1 MTMTTTARKNEQ
13 GAALIVLLA
22 MITLVTITLLAVAP
36 SIHQQVQ
43 RERELEEI
51 RRGEEVA
58 EAIRLYVDHYKG
70 TKLPTSIDELLEGL
84 PQGTKKRQIL
94 RPSAAIDLFSED
106 GKWHLVQV
114 NSNSLRQFGRRVQL
128 FFDGALPSNP
138 EPQRILDQYSVAAL
152 VNVSDLGSEE
162 DSTGSADETDNT
174 SDDFTDNVPF
184 IGVVSGGKSKS
195 VIAYYGIENHSK
207 WIFTPLFRGRNVR
220 AIRGTGP
227 DRPDAT
233 VDGPGGGIKNGPPRP
248 IRDQ

>member
-1 MTMTTTARKNEQ
+1 MTTTARKNEQ

-22 MITLVTITLLAVAP
+22 LITLVTITLLAVAP

-94 RPSAAIDLFSED
+94 RPSAAIDLLSED

-114 NSNSLRQFGRRVQL
+114 NGPSLRQFGRRVQL

-152 VNVSDLGSEE
+152 VNVSDLGDEE
-162 DSTGSADETDNT
+162 DSTGAADETDHT
-174 SDDFTDNVPF
+174 SEDFTDNVPF
-184 IGVVSGGKSKS
+184 IGVVSGSQSKS
-195 VIAYYGIENHSK
+195 IIAYYGIENHSK

-220 AIRGTGP
+220 AISGRGPSEGP
-227 DRPDAT
+227 DST
-233 VDGPGGGIKNGPPRP
+233 VDGGGGGIKNGPPRP

>member
-22 MITLVTITLLAVAP
+22 MLTLVTITLLAVAP
-36 SIHQQVQ
+36 SVHQQVQ

-94 RPSAAIDLFSED
+94 RPSAAIDLLSED

-114 NSNSLRQFGRRVQL
+114 NSPSLRQFGRRVQL

-152 VNVSDLGSEE
+152 VNVSDLGDEE

-184 IGVVSGGKSKS
+184 IGVVSGSKNKS

-220 AIRGTGP
+220 AISGR
-227 DRPDAT
+227 
-233 VDGPGGGIKNGPPRP
+233 GPGDAPTMSTGEGGIKNGPPRP

>member
-1 MTMTTTARKNEQ
+1 MTIMTAKKSEQ

-22 MITLVTITLLAVAP
+22 MITLMTITLLAIAP
-36 SIHQQVQ
+36 SIQQQVQ

-84 PQGTKKRQIL
+84 PEGTKKRHIL
-94 RPSAAIDLFSED
+94 RASAAIDLFSED
-106 GKWHLVQV
+106 GKWRLIQV
-114 NSNSLRQFGRRVQL
+114 NSPSLRQFGRRVQL

-152 VNVSDLGSEE
+152 VNVSDFGDDE
-162 DSTGSADETDNT
+162 DSTSAASETDDT
-174 SDDFTDNVPF
+174 FEDVTDNVPF
-184 IGVVSGGKSKS
+184 IGVVSGGRSKS

-220 AIRGTGP
+220 AISGRGASEDPQTS
-227 DRPDAT
+227 
-233 VDGPGGGIKNGPPRP
+233 VDGGIKNPRPPRSV
-248 IRDQ
+248 RDQ